1 MTLVLDGLVTL
12 AWCLPDQRSKATENV
27 RRLVATE
34 GAVVPVL
41 WRLEVAN
48 GLLMAVRRRR
58 LTETLALA
66 LLGEVDNMAIPVDPD
81 GGSAVWARG
90 WQLAATHRL
99 TAYDASY
106 LELALR
112 RRLPLATLDAALA
125 RAATAEGTAVL
136 P

>member
-1 MTLVLDGLVTL
+1 MTLVLDGSATL
-12 AWCLPDQRSKATENV
+12 AWCLPDERSEATEDV

-41 WRLEVAN
+41 WRLEVTN
-48 GLLMAVRRRR
+48 GLMMAMRRRR
-58 LTETLALA
+58 LTETVAIA
-66 LLGEVDNMAIPVDPD
+66 LLSEVDDMAISVDSEA
-81 GGSAVWARG
+81 GGAIWARD

-99 TAYDASY
+99 TLYDASY
-106 LELALR
+106 LEPALR

-125 RAATAEGTAVL
+125 RAATTEGVTVL